1 MIACAAPA
9 RRGQRILVVQIVVQV
24 QVVFPDILQEDG
36 ASRTAVIED
45 IGAHNTII
53 RQIALARIRRVNAQ
67 IVNLGG
73 IEEQVQHGD
82 LAVSEFLGAG
92 VQSTAGAA
100 GGIAAGGAVVLRGKV
115 EVLKAVQCQIEVR
128 NGDLLQCH
136 GFAGFVAGLERIIMR
151 EGEVDRD
158 RLQNLLLHTLDG
170 DDQIGRNILDG
181 VNALLAGDGL
191 AVDLHGK
198 VLPAS

>member
-1 MIACAAPA
+1 MLPSP
-9 RRGQRILVVQIVVQV
+9 QRPEDTRSSDSSQV
-24 QVVFPDILQEDG
+24 QVVIPDILQEDG
-36 ASRTAVIED
+36 ARRTAVIED

-100 GGIAAGGAVVLRGKV
+100 GGIAAGGA
-115 EVLKAVQCQIEVR
+115 
-128 NGDLLQCH
+128 
-136 GFAGFVAGLERIIMR
+136 
-151 EGEVDRD
+151 
-158 RLQNLLLHTLDG
+158 
-170 DDQIGRNILDG
+170 
-181 VNALLAGDGL
+181 
-191 AVDLHGK
+191 
-198 VLPAS
+198 